1 MNKRAVASTLVPEI
15 GFESQEESMNG
26 LHSVKRFSVLAL
38 AVCLALLLAA
48 CGSVRLAPTQSQ
60 PTPIPVVNTAGVIS
74 AEGRLVPVRSSTL
87 SFLSGGELGELLVRE
102 GDSVDSGAMLARL
115 GKREPLQ
122 AALSQANLELLSAQ
136 QALNDL
142 KDTQGVSREQRA
154 QALVDARVALNEAK
168 NALEDLDTDD
178 FQNRL
183 DDANIKV
190 QDNRKKMDD
199 AKEELD
205 KYVGLDLDN
214 TTRKNAQTT
223 FDNAKRDFNNAV
235 YDRDAL
241 EYELEQARAKVEM
254 ASAQVDDA
262 LRQFDAW
269 KDGVDADQQA
279 LAEARVK
286 MAEDQVAAAQRALD
300 NADLTAPYAGTV
312 VDLFDLQFGE
322 RVGLGQSVAT
332 LADFSAW
339 IVETRDLTEL
349 DVVGVE
355 IGQPVTVTPDA
366 LPDLRLPGAVES
378 IDQVF
383 TERSGDILYTVRIR
397 LDTTDP
403 RLRWGMTVNA
413 VFGD

>member
-1 MNKRAVASTLVPEI
+1 
-15 GFESQEESMNG
+15 
-26 LHSVKRFSVLAL
+26 
-38 AVCLALLLAA
+38 
-48 CGSVRLAPTQSQ
+48 
-60 PTPIPVVNTAGVIS
+60 VVNTAGVIS

-102 GDSVDSGAMLARL
+102 GDSVDAGAVLARL

-142 KDTQGVSREQRA
+142 TDTQGVSREQRA
-154 QALVDARVALNEAK
+154 QALVDARAALNEAQ

-183 DDANIKV
+183 DDATIKV
-190 QDNRKKMDD
+190 QDNQEKMDD

-205 KYVGLDLDN
+205 KYLDLDTDN

-223 FDNAKRDFNNAV
+223 FDNAERDYNNAV

-241 EYELEQARAKVEM
+241 QYELDQANAKVDL

-312 VDLFDLQFGE
+312 VDLFDLQVGE
-322 RVGLGQSVAT
+322 RVGVGQSVAT

-366 LPDLRLPGAVES
+366 LPELRLTGVVES

-397 LDTTDP
+397 LDDTDP